1 MECTKL
7 STAHSSHMYCFI
19 HCKKILKW
27 PALFWRSISTLH
39 FCPYQGVM
47 FGAMRVHC
55 FLQCGNF
62 ECATLTLMKVIRK
75 NLCTSMF
82 STPKVLE
89 YQGNPKSAKVL
100 EYQLSKYP
108 KKCQSTKVPSK
119 VTKSAKILKYREKWQ
134 KVQKY
139 QSSK

>member
-1 MECTKL
+1 M
-7 STAHSSHMYCFI
+7 SAAHQGTCIVSYIVASF
-19 HCKKILKW
+19 W
-27 PALFWRSISTLH
+27 NALLFFAVQYPHTLH

-55 FLQCGNF
+55 FLQCGKF
-62 ECATLTLMKVIRK
+62 EECATLTLMKVIRK

-119 VTKSAKILKYREKWQ
+119 VAKSAKILKYREKWQ